1 MVQELMD
8 FVTVLDRK
16 IIDKA
21 DFCLGAAVVPLS
33 GPGIEDATCGNP
45 ERGNERLLSDFDV
58 AAAGL
63 VVVESSTGMNGS
75 NCSASHSSRVR
86 QALERRWR

>member
-1 MVQELMD
+1 MNVQEWMD
-8 FVTVLDRK
+8 VVTALDWK

-45 ERGNERLLSDFDV
+45 ERGNERLLLDFV
-58 AAAGL
+58 VAAGL
-63 VVVESSTGMNGS
+63 VFVESSTGMNGS
-75 NCSASHSSRVR
+75 NCSAPHSSRVR

>member
-1 MVQELMD
+1 MD
-8 FVTVLDRK
+8 FVTVLDWK
-16 IIDKA
+16 SIDKA

-63 VVVESSTGMNGS
+63 VESSTGMNGS